1 MKKILIVLLTACVLV
16 GCQSKKDENVIRIAC
31 NMPMTGPIGYIG
43 DEVRCGLDM
52 AIEDKQYDN
61 IVVEYQDNMADNK
74 NAVAIVNKQLLKRP
88 HIYMSSST
96 SQTMVIK
103 DLISKENVPHFL
115 WSFTPLQ
122 LSKHDGMY
130 RSLINL
136 GVESKYILD
145 FVDMLKPRRVYFIYA
160 NTIGTKEQ
168 CESIVVPTIK
178 TKYSDMLIKY
188 EAYDLAETSFK
199 NLVLK
204 IKEFNADAIIVEG
217 YKEHIMSITKEMK
230 NYGLNL
236 IPTYYSFDIMD
247 AAQELD
253 ATLVEGAYVAAPNFY
268 LPELQNNAYKIWS
281 NAFVQKYKR
290 SPKYYAAYAYD
301 LIEVIQQVFELI
313 QEQELSFNE
322 ALQFVDFEGITGR
335 VSFDENGELKYNLR
349 ICQYH
354 DGILLPIQL

>member
-1 MKKILIVLLTACVLV
+1 MKKIVVVVLTACILV
-16 GCQSKKDENVIRIAC
+16 GSQSNKDENVIRIAC

-145 FVDMLKPRRVYFIYA
+145 FVDMIKPRRVYFIYA

-178 TKYSDMLIKY
+178 TKYSDM
-188 EAYDLAETSFK
+188 
-199 NLVLK
+199 
-204 IKEFNADAIIVEG
+204 
-217 YKEHIMSITKEMK
+217 
-230 NYGLNL
+230 
-236 IPTYYSFDIMD
+236 
-247 AAQELD
+247 
-253 ATLVEGAYVAAPNFY
+253 
-268 LPELQNNAYKIWS
+268 
-281 NAFVQKYKR
+281 
-290 SPKYYAAYAYD
+290 
-301 LIEVIQQVFELI
+301 
-313 QEQELSFNE
+313 
-322 ALQFVDFEGITGR
+322 
-335 VSFDENGELKYNLR
+335 
-349 ICQYH
+349 
-354 DGILLPIQL
+354 